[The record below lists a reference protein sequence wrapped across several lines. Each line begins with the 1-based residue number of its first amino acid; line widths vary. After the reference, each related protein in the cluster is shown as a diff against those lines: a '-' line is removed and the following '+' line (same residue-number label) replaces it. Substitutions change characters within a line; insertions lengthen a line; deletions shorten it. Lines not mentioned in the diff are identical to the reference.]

1 MGGQGEEGF
10 QQESSPPR
18 FCVLGAMEGEVQEI
32 LFRMKE
38 TRPVS
43 WNGFTFWEGELEG
56 AKTVVGHTGVGKS
69 MAAMVTQHI
78 LDMYSVKTLFYTG
91 IAGALH
97 PDLRRGDILIAEDC
111 GQYDLY
117 VGKWNIK
124 RGQVPLTKY
133 RFLASSLTLLELAG
147 SFHHPEREGQ
157 VKKGRI
163 LTGDT
168 FVHSKGGLLP
178 GDKIFTSLKGDAVD
192 MEGASAA
199 LVAEVN
205 EVPFLLFR
213 VISDRGEGRIP
224 GGLKKFLN
232 KASFLSAEF
241 VIHMIRRL
249 KD

>member
-1 MGGQGEEGF
+1 M
-10 QQESSPPR
+10 
-18 FCVLGAMEGEVQEI
+18 LGAMEGEVQEI
-32 LFRMKE
+32 LSRLKE
-38 TRPVS
+38 TRPVP
-43 WNGFTFWEGELEG
+43 WKGFTFWEGELEG

-91 IAGALH
+91 IAGALN
-97 PDLRRGDILIAEDC
+97 PKLKRGDIFIAEDC

-117 VGKWNIK
+117 VGKWKIK

-133 RFLASSLTLLELAG
+133 RFLAPPTALMEIAEN
-147 SFHHPEREGQ
+147 FHHPEKGGK
-157 VKKGRI
+157 VMTGRI

-224 GGLKKFLN
+224 GGLKKFLD

-241 VIHMIRRL
+241 VIHMIRGL
-249 KD
+249 KV